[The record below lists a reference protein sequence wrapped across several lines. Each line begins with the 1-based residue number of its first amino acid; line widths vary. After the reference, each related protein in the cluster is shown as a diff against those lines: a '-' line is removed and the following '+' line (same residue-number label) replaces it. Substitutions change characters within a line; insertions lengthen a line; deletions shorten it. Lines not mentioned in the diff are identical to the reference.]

1 MNRKQPITKICQL
14 CGREFEDYS
23 PRAKYC
29 PECRTTAYRKKHKEY
44 LTGYTPAPKEP
55 EAPKR
60 TLDDKLEELRANGQS
75 YADAQR
81 AETIEVFARVTPSE
95 PSEPREAIE
104 PQEKPAAP
112 AERSRKMYLSAKER
126 EALVK
131 VQVEAEILMEY
142 FKAPES
148 DVMEFPGIIL
158 GKIAEQVG
166 ELLKEEEA

>member
-55 EAPKR
+55 EAPKK

-81 AETIEVFARVTPSE
+81 AETIEAFARVTPSE
-95 PSEPREAIE
+95 PSE
-104 PQEKPAAP
+104 PAAP

-148 DVMEFPGIIL
+148 DVMDFPCIVL
-158 GKIAEQVG
+158 GRIAEQVG
-166 ELLKEEEA
+166 ELLKEDEA